1 MKKTVYQLL
10 YRFLSVCSNRWDSKM
25 LIRYK
30 LIVGSALLFLNNG
43 YAQSKQE
50 QSLQEAT
57 PIEQDTIQS
66 GEENP
71 QTFICT
77 MEAMP
82 EFPGGQGELLKYM
95 SKEVA
100 KYPPS
105 DSWKMGR
112 SILSFTID
120 SLGKISDVK
129 VMRSQVTLEQDS
141 IAVQIIE
148 NMPDWSPG
156 KLRGQLQSVKYTIPV
171 TFRDFKK
178 TDSKTQ

>member
-25 LIRYK
+25 LIRCK

-43 YAQSKQE
+43 YAQTKQE
-50 QSLQEAT
+50 QSSQETT

-66 GEENP
+66 REENS
-71 QTFICT
+71 QIFCYVKET
-77 MEAMP
+77 MP

-105 DSWKMGR
+105 DLWGKGR
-112 SILSFTID
+112 VILSFTID
-120 SLGKISDVK
+120 SLGKIRNVE
-129 VMRSQVTLEQDS
+129 VVRSLTVEQDS
-141 IAVQIIE
+141 IAVQIIK

-156 KLRGQLQSVKYTIPV
+156 KFQGKPANVKYTVPV
-171 TFRDFKK
+171 TFRY
-178 TDSKTQ
+178 

>member
-25 LIRYK
+25 LIRCK

-43 YAQSKQE
+43 YAQTKQE
-50 QSLQEAT
+50 QSSQETT

-66 GEENP
+66 REENS
-71 QTFICT
+71 QIFCYVKET
-77 MEAMP
+77 MP

-105 DSWKMGR
+105 DLWGKGR
-112 SILSFTID
+112 VILSFTID
-120 SLGKISDVK
+120 S
-129 VMRSQVTLEQDS
+129 
-141 IAVQIIE
+141 
-148 NMPDWSPG
+148 
-156 KLRGQLQSVKYTIPV
+156 
-171 TFRDFKK
+171 
-178 TDSKTQ
+178 